1 LIKIIKNIF
10 TVFDRRFIK
19 NYLLIQILIIISSIF
34 ELLSI
39 VSISPFVAVLFN
51 KKLIFSNIY
60 INTVYSFFEFS
71 SEENFLLFLGILSF
85 FILFLVAIFSA
96 ITNYIVISFSQNYGY
111 ELGNKLFK
119 FYLDKKWIFYLKN
132 SKNELISKI
141 QVDIIR
147 FTNEILRPLLI
158 INSKI
163 ILAVFIFFLLVF
175 VNWHLALIS
184 IVFFSLFYVLFYI
197 FIRKIILFNSINI
210 SARSSERIKILNESF
225 YGIKQ
230 IFLNDLRDYFYK
242 KFFITNKIISKSLA
256 NNLILSQI
264 PKNLLE
270 ILSLFLIIFVIL
282 FLTKVFNNDF
292 FLIFPIV
299 AIYSLSA
306 FKLIPALQQ
315 IYTSF
320 VSIKGSYAS
329 FENINRDLRDSL
341 HLEKKYLNPNISKK
355 NYSPNLFVHSL
366 TFKNVSFRYPLN
378 KKNILKKINFRIL
391 KNEKVAIVGLNGS
404 GKSTL
409 LDLILGLLK
418 PSSGNVYIDNNL
430 LTDSR
435 VNIWQDK
442 ISYIYQNSVLFEGTI
457 LDNIVFG
464 VKDKRNINY
473 SKIDSI
479 IAQVGIQNLLKKL
492 YKGIN
497 SQIGENGSALSGG
510 QKQKIIL
517 ARSLY
522 KDSAIIV
529 IDEGTSALDN
539 FSEKI
544 IMNHFIN
551 KIKDKTVIIVSHK
564 INLLKKVDKIILI
577 KNGKI
582 EAIGPYKKI
591 KSNKIFQEL
600 I

>member
-1 LIKIIKNIF
+1 MIKIIKNIC
-10 TVFDRRFIK
+10 TVFDKRFIK

-60 INTVYSFFEFS
+60 INTVYSFFGFS

-85 FILFLVAIFSA
+85 LILLLVAIFSA

-119 FYLDKKWIFYLKN
+119 FYLDKKWIFHLKN
-132 SKNELISKI
+132 SKNKLISKI

-163 ILAVFIFFLLVF
+163 ILAVFIFFLLAF

-184 IVFFSLFYVLFYI
+184 IVFFSLFYVSFYI
-197 FIRKIILFNSINI
+197 FIRKIILLNSINI

-230 IFLNDLRDYFYK
+230 IFLSDLRDYFYK

-256 NNLILSQI
+256 DNLILSQI

-282 FLTKVFNNDF
+282 FLAKVFNNDF

-320 VSIKGSYAS
+320 VTIKGSYAS

-341 HLEKKYLNPNISKK
+341 YLEKKHFKPNIGKKK
-355 NYSPNLFVHSL
+355 NSPNLFVHSL

-435 VNIWQDK
+435 VHIWQDK
-442 ISYIYQNSVLFEGTI
+442 ISYIYQNSVLFDGTI

-473 SKIDSI
+473 SKIDTI
-479 IAQVGIQNLLKKL
+479 IAQVGIQHLLKKL
-492 YKGIN
+492 YQGIN

-517 ARSLY
+517 EISLY
-522 KDSAIIV
+522 KYSAIIV

-539 FSEKI
+539 LSEKI

-582 EAIGPYKKI
+582 EAIGSYDNI
-591 KSNKIFQEL
+591 KSYKSFQEL
-600 I
+600 M

>member
-1 LIKIIKNIF
+1 MIKIIKNIC
-10 TVFDRRFIK
+10 TVFDKRFIK

-60 INTVYSFFEFS
+60 INTVYSFFGFS

-85 FILFLVAIFSA
+85 LILLLVAIFSA

-119 FYLDKKWIFYLKN
+119 FYLDKKWIFHLKN

-163 ILAVFIFFLLVF
+163 ILAVFIFFLLAF

-184 IVFFSLFYVLFYI
+184 IVFFSLFYVSFYI
-197 FIRKIILFNSINI
+197 FIRKIILLNSINI

-230 IFLNDLRDYFYK
+230 IFLSDLRDYFYK

-256 NNLILSQI
+256 DNLILSQI

-282 FLTKVFNNDF
+282 FLAKVFNNDF

-320 VSIKGSYAS
+320 VTIKGSYAS

-341 HLEKKYLNPNISKK
+341 YLEKKHFKPNIGKKK
-355 NYSPNLFVHSL
+355 NSPNLFVNSL

-435 VNIWQDK
+435 VHIWQDK
-442 ISYIYQNSVLFEGTI
+442 ISYIYQNSVLFDGTI

-473 SKIDSI
+473 SKIDTI
-479 IAQVGIQNLLKKL
+479 IAQVGIQHLLKKL
-492 YKGIN
+492 YQGIN

-539 FSEKI
+539 LSEKI

-582 EAIGPYKKI
+582 EAIGSYDNI
-591 KSNKIFQEL
+591 KSYKSFQEL
-600 I
+600 M

>member
-1 LIKIIKNIF
+1 LIKIIKNIA
-10 TVFDRRFIK
+10 TVFDKNFIK
-19 NYLLIQILIIISSIF
+19 KYLLIQILIIITSIF

-39 VSISPFVAVLFN
+39 FSIGPFVAVLFN
-51 KKLIFSNIY
+51 KNIIFSNIY
-60 INTVYSFFEFS
+60 INTVYSFFGFV
-71 SEENFLLFLGILSF
+71 SEENFLLFLGIVSF
-85 FILFLVAIFSA
+85 FILLFVAIFSA
-96 ITNYIVISFSQNYGY
+96 LANYVIISFSQNYGY
-111 ELGNKLFK
+111 ELGNRLFK
-119 FYLDKKWIFYLKN
+119 FYLDRKWIFFLKN

-147 FTNEILRPLLI
+147 FTNDILRPLLI

-163 ILAVFIFFLLVF
+163 ILVVFIFFLLAF
-175 VNWHLALIS
+175 VNWYLALIS
-184 IVFFSLFYVLFYI
+184 ISFFSLFYVLFYV
-197 FIRKIILFNSINI
+197 FIRKIILVNSINI
-210 SARSSERIKILNESF
+210 SAYSNERIKILNESF
-225 YGIKQ
+225 YGVKQ
-230 IFLNDLRDYFYK
+230 LILNDLRDYFHN
-242 KFFITNKIISKSLA
+242 KFFITNKVISKSLA

-264 PKNLLE
+264 PKNILE
-270 ILSLFLIIFVIL
+270 LLSLFLIIFVIL
-282 FLTKVFNNDF
+282 FLTRIFNNDF
-292 FLIFPIV
+292 SVIFPII

-320 VSIKGSYAS
+320 VTIKGSYAS

-341 HLEKKYLNPNISKK
+341 YLEKKHFKPNIGKKK
-355 NYSPNLFVHSL
+355 NSPNLFVHSL

-435 VNIWQDK
+435 VHIWQDK
-442 ISYIYQNSVLFEGTI
+442 ISYIYQNSVLFDGTI

-473 SKIDSI
+473 SKIDTI
-479 IAQVGIQNLLKKL
+479 IAQVGIQHLLKKL
-492 YKGIN
+492 YQGIN

-539 FSEKI
+539 LSEKI

-582 EAIGPYKKI
+582 EAIGSYDNI
-591 KSNKIFQEL
+591 KSYKSFQEL
-600 I
+600 M